1 MRAPDAA
8 GVARPNRER
17 PASGPCALRAADPPA
32 ESARDAR
39 DARFRLLFDDSYEF
53 VGRLLRR
60 FGVPRDAIEDATQEV
75 FLVASRRLDDI
86 APGRERSFVFGVAMR
101 VASGRRRRAARERR
115 SAPDGALDA
124 RPALDPSPEALAGE
138 KREREL
144 LDRTLERMAC
154 DLRSVVVLFELEEMT
169 AVEIARRLAIPQG
182 TVMSRLRRARQ
193 QLRELVEGAE
203 GLTRAS
209 A

>member
-1 MRAPDAA
+1 MRAPSAA
-8 GVARPNRER
+8 AFARSTGARPDGDRGAR
-17 PASGPCALRAADPPA
+17 PDGD
-32 ESARDAR
+32 R
-39 DARFRLLFDDSYEF
+39 DARFRQLFDGSYEF

-60 FGVPRDAIEDATQEV
+60 LGVPRDAVEDATQEV

-86 APGRERSFVFGVAMR
+86 EPGRERSFVFGVAMR
-101 VASGRRRRAARERR
+101 VASGRRRLAIRERR
-115 SAPDGALDA
+115 AAPDGGLDA
-124 RPALDPSPEALAGE
+124 RPAPEPSPEALAGE

-144 LDRTLERMAC
+144 LDRTIGRMAI
-154 DLRSVVVLFELEEMT
+154 DLRSVVVLFELEELT
-169 AVEIARRLAIPQG
+169 AVEIARRLSIPQG

-203 GLTRAS
+203 GPARAS